1 MPRKKAVSRTETRA
15 DLIDKVFAQVDPTEA
30 ALGVLGALATQG
42 GLTPPFTRLM
52 MSIANDGADNV
63 AKDWADLALKIGSPL
78 YAWQSSEYGFFG
90 NLVRLFSKLNP
101 DGSTKSAEQQ
111 EIDSKSAAAMSMG
124 AAEYILMYNL
134 FSNPEFQKKMF
145 EMVSGSGAGLA
156 AIAKAL

>member
-1 MPRKKAVSRTETRA
+1 MVKRVATDSAE
-15 DLIDKVFAQVDPTEA
+15 LIDKIFAQVDPTEA
-30 ALGVLGALATQG
+30 ALGILGAIATRG

-52 MSIANDGADNV
+52 MSIANDGAEKV
-63 AKDWADLALKIGSPL
+63 AKDWVDLSLKATSPL
-78 YAWQSSEYGFFG
+78 YLWQSSEYGFFG
-90 NLVRLFSKLNP
+90 TLSRLFSKLNP
-101 DGSTKSAEQQ
+101 DGSKKTTEQQ
-111 EIDSKSAAAMSMG
+111 ELDSKSSAAMSMG

>member
-1 MPRKKAVSRTETRA
+1 MPRKKAANATESRV
-15 DLIDKVFAQVDPTEA
+15 DVVDKIFAQVDPTEA
-30 ALGVLGALATQG
+30 ALGVLGALATRG

-52 MSIANDGADNV
+52 MSIANDGADEV
-63 AKDWADLALKIGSPL
+63 AKDWTNVALKIGSPL

-90 NLVRLFSKLNP
+90 NLTRLFSKLNP
-101 DGSTKSAEQQ
+101 DGSAKSEEQQ
-111 EIDSKSAAAMSMG
+111 DIDNKSAAAMSMG